1 MTEVNFVWA
10 ADLDGWIG
18 KDQGL
23 PWRVS
28 ADLRHFKNVTLGQPV
43 VMGRSTFDSIG
54 RPLPNRTNVVLTHR
68 PIADD
73 RVITYSSVVELKEWL
88 LGGNNDQVAV
98 IGGAKIFAE
107 LLPLATVLTRTIIN
121 GHYHGDTKMP
131 PINYDRWHRVS
142 RRPIIENGR
151 PVCWFEE
158 WRLNKEE
165 N

>member
-23 PWRVS
+23 PWHVS

-88 LGGNNDQVAV
+88 
-98 IGGAKIFAE
+98 
-107 LLPLATVLTRTIIN
+107 
-121 GHYHGDTKMP
+121 
-131 PINYDRWHRVS
+131 
-142 RRPIIENGR
+142 
-151 PVCWFEE
+151 
-158 WRLNKEE
+158 
-165 N
+165 